1 MGSSLPSSAQ
11 WADGSNQDQP
21 GSGGR
26 CWQVGCWQS
35 TGRRTSTALVVADPS
50 SAPSGPSA
58 WAWSKSEVA
67 MQSGSSFSAACSDAA
82 GDNEVAASTEGLGS
96 HVEDIPYV
104 RTLTAGLEAWV

>member
-1 MGSSLPSSAQ
+1 
-11 WADGSNQDQP
+11 
-21 GSGGR
+21 
-26 CWQVGCWQS
+26 
-35 TGRRTSTALVVADPS
+35 
-50 SAPSGPSA
+50 
-58 WAWSKSEVA
+58 